1 MRKSLF
7 LSFLLLIFF
16 FPALGFCENPKLAVF
31 PFKNNGQPQQ
41 NGLASGLS
49 AMFTTNLAGL
59 KNVDVVDT
67 QKVSAAMSRLVL
79 TGGAPSVEDSLKAA
93 ADLGATYA
101 VTGDFVVFGGRF
113 RIDVRV
119 YDVKSGTIKFIDKA
133 QSKEDAM
140 FDMVDQL
147 SDKMVVAIAGALPP
161 APGGLQVKTD
171 PEAATLYVDGD
182 KAGTTPATVKNLK
195 TGVHNIRLV
204 LAGYQEYTQKV
215 DVKENEAA
223 KVDVKLIRLYGGIRV
238 WWRDLPN
245 SDISMGGDT
254 ISMAQFQ
261 SIYMLSKFCR
271 NEPAGNY
278 SVAVRMPFK
287 DQSSWESTP
296 VWRTYSTEI
305 TISPGEV
312 TDIYINNNMSSPSID
327 IATCGSCAANWD
339 FTTKM
344 SWYEM
349 R

>member
-1 MRKSLF
+1 M
-7 LSFLLLIFF
+7 F
-16 FPALGFCENPKLAVF
+16 FPALGFCDNPKMAFF

-49 AMFTTNLAGL
+49 AMFATNLAGL
-59 KNVDVVDT
+59 KNVDVVDP
-67 QKVSAAMSRLVL
+67 QKVSAAISRLGLV
-79 TGGAPSVEDSLKAA
+79 GGAPSVEDSLKAA
-93 ADLGATYA
+93 ADLGAAYA

-161 APGGLQVKTD
+161 APGGLQVTTD

-182 KAGTTPATVKNLK
+182 NAGTTPATVKNLK
-195 TGVHNIRLV
+195 TGTHAIRLE
-204 LAGYQEYTQKV
+204 LAGYQDYTQKV
-215 DVKENEAA
+215 EVKENVVA

-238 WWRDLPN
+238 WWSQLPN
-245 SDISMGGDT
+245 SDIAFGSDT

-261 SIYMLSKFCR
+261 SIYMMSRFCR

-278 SVAVRMPFK
+278 KVSVRMPYK
-287 DQSSWESTP
+287 DESSWDTTP
-296 VWRTYSTEI
+296 IWRTYSAEV
-305 TISPGEV
+305 TIKPGEV
-312 TDIYINNNMSSPSID
+312 TDIYIDNARSAPSID
-327 IATCGSCAANWD
+327 IATCSPCATNWD